1 MAANKKN
8 LARRADR
15 IRRNLKLVSKGRLRL
30 SVYRSSKH
38 IYAQVIDDKIGHTIA
53 SASSLNDPLRSSLK
67 TGANIVAATAV
78 GKLLAE
84 RAVEAGIKT
93 VYFDRG
99 SSVYCGALAALA
111 DAVREGGI
119 AF

>member
-1 MAANKKN
+1 MATRKKV

-15 IRRNLKLVSKGRLRL
+15 IRRKLKISSKGRLRL

-38 IYAQVIDDKIGHTIA
+38 IYAQVIDDKIGHTLA
-53 SASSLNDPLRSSLK
+53 SASSLNDTIRSSLK
-67 TGANIVAATAV
+67 TGANINAAIAV

-99 SSVYCGALAALA
+99 PSVYCGTLAALA